1 MNNFFALTLLSSAAF
16 AGSQLNQADQSAFLQ
31 FAAKYNKSYVKVSD
45 DDYRREVFLQNQ
57 AIVDAM
63 NNDEANE
70 GVKFKMNE
78 TGDWT
83 DEEF

>member
-1 MNNFFALTLLSSAAF
+1 
-16 AGSQLNQADQSAFLQ
+16 LQ
-31 FAAKYNKSYVKVSD
+31 FTAKYNKSYVKVSD